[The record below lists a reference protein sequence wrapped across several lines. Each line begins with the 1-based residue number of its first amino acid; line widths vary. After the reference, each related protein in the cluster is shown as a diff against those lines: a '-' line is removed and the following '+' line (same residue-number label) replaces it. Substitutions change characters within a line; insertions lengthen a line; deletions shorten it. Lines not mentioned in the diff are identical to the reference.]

1 MLMWKKDDQLVALD
15 DQVLRRNGRMSV
27 EKVERGS
34 CLSVMLSERED
45 GGVYTCQ
52 LSALQSLT
60 QPHHVLVRGQQNL
73 NRTL

>member
-45 GGVYTCQ
+45 G
-52 LSALQSLT
+52 
-60 QPHHVLVRGQQNL
+60 
-73 NRTL
+73 